1 MTTHEAVFLSLLRN
15 SLWDTRVEVPDD
27 FQDWGLVMRLAK
39 SQAMEG
45 AVAKG
50 LLDSPDVLGRMRP
63 ESKARLNNMLMTNVV
78 MHSMANSSVQ
88 IVVSALRDA
97 GIGCVLLKGQGLA
110 ANYKHPEIRDC
121 GDIDLYVGVEN
132 YRRSYEVLKEVADT
146 IDESSVL
153 DGKGKHYHA
162 MLSGISVEVHKYSEE
177 YSLSSAN
184 RIYQAYASEGLS
196 QNLVG
201 LDFGDAKVM
210 TPADDFNAFYIFS
223 HLWNHFLSVGVG
235 LRQICDWTMF
245 LHQRGNNVDK
255 EYLRRVLTDM
265 KLMIPWKVIGC
276 ISVDILGLPS
286 EVFPFYEAK
295 YRKMACKV
303 LQRIMVVG
311 DMGRETEF
319 VRTYDRGYLYEK
331 LISLNCYVKRFNSL
345 VLLFPR
351 HAFVQ
356 LWLAVTSGVRRIF
369 TKI

>member
-1 MTTHEAVFLSLLRN
+1 M
-15 SLWDTRVEVPDD
+15 
-27 FQDWGLVMRLAK
+27 
-39 SQAMEG
+39 
-45 AVAKG
+45 
-50 LLDSPDVLGRMRP
+50 
-63 ESKARLNNMLMTNVV
+63 
-78 MHSMANSSVQ
+78 
-88 IVVSALRDA
+88 
-97 GIGCVLLKGQGLA
+97 LLKGQGLA

-295 YRKMACKV
+295 YRKIACKV

-331 LISLNCYVKRFNSL
+331 LFSLNCYVKRFNSL

>member
-1 MTTHEAVFLSLLRN
+1 MKTHEAVFLSLLRN
-15 SLWDTRVEVPDD
+15 SLWDTRVEVPDG
-27 FQDWGLVMRLAK
+27 FKDWGLVMRLAK

-50 LLDSPDVLGRMRP
+50 LLDSPDILGRMRP

-88 IVVSALRDA
+88 IIASALRDA
-97 GIGCVLLKGQGLA
+97 GMGCVLLKGQGLA
-110 ANYKHPEIRDC
+110 ANYLHPEIRDC

-146 IDESSVL
+146 IDEPSVL

-177 YSLSSAN
+177 LSLSSAN

-201 LDFGDAKVM
+201 LDFGDARVM
-210 TPADDFNAFYIFS
+210 TPADNYNAFYIFS

-245 LHQRGNNVDK
+245 LHERGQNVDR
-255 EYLRRVLTDM
+255 EYLLQVLQEM
-265 KLMIPWKVIGC
+265 KLIVPWQVFGC
-276 ISVDILGLPS
+276 IAVDVLGLPA
-286 EVFPFYEAK
+286 EEFPFYEATYK
-295 YRKMACKV
+295 KKAFKV

-319 VRTYDRGYLYEK
+319 VRIHDRGYLYEK
-331 LISLNCYVKRFNSL
+331 LFSLRFYLKRFNSL
-345 VLLFPR
+345 VLWFPR
-351 HAFVQ
+351 HAFFQ
-356 LWLAVTSGVRRIF
+356 LWFAVTGGVKRFF
-369 TKI
+369 TKN